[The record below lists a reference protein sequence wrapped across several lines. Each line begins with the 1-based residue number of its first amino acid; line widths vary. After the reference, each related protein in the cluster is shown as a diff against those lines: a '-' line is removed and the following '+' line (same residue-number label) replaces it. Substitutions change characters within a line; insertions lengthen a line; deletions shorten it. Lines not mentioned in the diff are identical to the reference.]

1 MKKIFNP
8 VRPYLAIIG
17 QKYIKIDSITFYPVE
32 ELAIQNGNLYF
43 DYKGKTYGFEPDE
56 DGICWK
62 CFREEKIP

>member
-43 DYKGKTYGFEPDE
+43 DYKGKTYGF
-56 DGICWK
+56 
-62 CFREEKIP
+62 